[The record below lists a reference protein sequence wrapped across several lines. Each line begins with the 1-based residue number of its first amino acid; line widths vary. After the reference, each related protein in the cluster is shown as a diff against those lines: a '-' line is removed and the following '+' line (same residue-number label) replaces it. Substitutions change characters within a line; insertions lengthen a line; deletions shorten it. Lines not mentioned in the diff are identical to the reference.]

1 MISEN
6 TKAIL
11 LLTSFFTPK
20 ETGSFKILSINEYGY
35 FACWL
40 NQNSFT
46 PVDLLN
52 DELLDKAFLRW
63 KDPSSHDKAKDIVG
77 FTRIDNTI
85 SNITFE
91 RIKSLIGRGASL
103 SLALDKWQS
112 AGIWIMDR
120 THPDYPISFK
130 KHLKHQS
137 PALLFGVGDSQLLN
151 MSSIGFVGSR
161 DCSSSDEIATR
172 EYVEKFNAL
181 GHQVVSGGA
190 KGIDTCAM
198 LASLESGSTA
208 IGVLAD
214 SLFKASAS
222 NQWRQY
228 LKNNQL
234 VLISPFYPEGRFT
247 PANAMGR
254 NKYIY
259 LLSQATVVVTSSTK
273 GGTWEGAK
281 ENLKKQWVPLIVS
294 AHQDELQAGNKELLN
309 GIPKAKAS
317 ARPITADD
325 SLDSISNLISN
336 QQVQPFEQTVE
347 ASPPPAT
354 EELGQD
360 DLFSAQDSLE
370 SNNAHVD
377 NHVSSVQEKTIT
389 DELPLLSQ
397 QVDNADHLKTR
408 TEQAEELIKDDASVT
423 EEVLSV
429 DYHELLGE
437 TPLLKEFYVKISGI
451 LLEQNNCVI
460 STSLLADKFPEFG
473 IIGKTALDKWL
484 KHLVELDLLIKPNSR
499 KKEYLLP
506 QCSNSE

>member
-20 ETGSFKILSINEYGY
+20 ESRSFKILSINEYGY

-40 NQNSFT
+40 NKNGYT

-52 DELLDKAFLRW
+52 DELLDKASSRW
-63 KDPSSHDKAKDIVG
+63 KDPSSHDKAKEIVG

-85 SNITFE
+85 SNITFN
-91 RIKSLIGRGASL
+91 RIKALIGRGASL

-120 THPDYPISFK
+120 THPDYPVSLK

-137 PALLFGVGDSQLLN
+137 PALLFGVGDSQLLK

-161 DCSSSDEIATR
+161 DCSSSDEVATKD
-172 EYVEKFNAL
+172 YVGKFNAL

-222 NQWRQY
+222 NQWRHH

-234 VLISPFYPEGRFT
+234 VLISPFYPECRFT

-294 AHQDELQAGNKELLN
+294 THQDELQAGNKELLN
-309 GIPKAKAS
+309 GIPKIKGS
-317 ARPITADD
+317 ARPITSND
-325 SLDSISNLISN
+325 SLDSISDLISN
-336 QQVQPFEQTVE
+336 QQVQTSEKAVTT
-347 ASPPPAT
+347 SPIA
-354 EELGQD
+354 EELSQD
-360 DLFSAQDSLE
+360 DLFSVQELSDD
-370 SNNAHVD
+370 NGTQVD
-377 NHVSSVQEKTIT
+377 NLSPRIHKEPDTN
-389 DELPLLSQ
+389 ELPLISMHEN
-397 QVDNADHLKTR
+397 NAGHSIT
-408 TEQAEELIKDDASVT
+408 TSEQSDEPTQAIDASIT
-423 EEVLSV
+423 DKVLSA
-429 DYHELLGE
+429 DCYRLLEE
-437 TPLLKEFYVKISGI
+437 TTLLKEFYIQIYDV
-451 LLEQNNCVI
+451 LLQQNNHVI
-460 STSLLADKFPEFG
+460 SKDLLADKFPEFE
-473 IIGKTALDKWL
+473 IMGKTALEKWL
-484 KHLVELDLLIKPNSR
+484 KHLVELGLLIKPHSR
-499 KKEYLLP
+499 KKEYSLP
-506 QCSNSE
+506 THSIPER

>member
-20 ETGSFKILSINEYGY
+20 EPGSSKILSINEYGY

-40 NQNSFT
+40 NQNGYT

-52 DELLDKAFLRW
+52 KDLLENAFSRW
-63 KDPSSHDKAKDIVG
+63 KDPSSHAKAKEIVG
-77 FTRIDNTI
+77 FSRINNTI
-85 SNITFE
+85 SSISFE
-91 RIKSLIGRGASL
+91 RIKSLIGRGAGL

-137 PALLFGVGDSQLLN
+137 PALLFGIGDSQLLN
-151 MSSIGFVGSR
+151 KSSIGIVGSR
-161 DCSSSDEIATR
+161 HCSSQDEIATR
-172 EYVEKFNAL
+172 VYVEKFNAL

-198 LASLESGSTA
+198 LASLESDSTA

-214 SLFKASAS
+214 SLFQASAS

-247 PANAMGR
+247 TANAMGR

-273 GGTWEGAK
+273 GGTWDGAK
-281 ENLKKQWVPLIVS
+281 ENLKNKWVPLIVS
-294 AHQDELQAGNKELLN
+294 THQEELQAGNKELLN
-309 GIPKAKAS
+309 GIPKAQES
-317 ARPITADD
+317 ARPITIND
-325 SLDSISNLISN
+325 SLNSISNLISS
-336 QQVQPFEQTVE
+336 QQVQNTEKSVATSPTVE
-347 ASPPPAT
+347 
-354 EELGQD
+354 ELSQD
-360 DLFSAQDSLE
+360 DLFSVQEASTDNDVKVGNHDPRIQNE
-370 SNNAHVD
+370 SNTEKQPL
-377 NHVSSVQEKTIT
+377 SSMHKNKAELSITVNEQSEEASQE
-389 DELPLLSQ
+389 S
-397 QVDNADHLKTR
+397 V
-408 TEQAEELIKDDASVT
+408 ASNT
-423 EEVLSV
+423 NGILSV
-429 DYHELLGE
+429 DCHELLGE
-437 TPLLKEFYVKISGI
+437 TPLLKEFYMQISDV
-451 LLEQNNCVI
+451 LLQQNNRMI
-460 STSLLADKFPEFG
+460 SKDLLVDKFPEFE
-473 IIGKTALDKWL
+473 IMGKTALDKWL
-484 KHLVELDLLIKPNSR
+484 KHLVDLGLLIKPHTR
-499 KKEYLLP
+499 KKEYSLP
-506 QCSNSE
+506 KRSISTR